1 MVIFWES
8 NMYDPSS
15 SATWFGELRTSAGSI
30 IVVYDRQIPQSSSGR
45 IYLYNTERGSM
56 IEYVEEIV
64 KKNLFDLSDEELKA
78 AKKKYTKHWKAEK
91 DKVLSRLN
99 NRLKVVG
106 PKPAAVNKNSDDA
119 DIEDE
124 EGMDEDDM
132 EFNSL
137 FSWWYLI
144 ANIVPRVT
152 SANITRF

>member
-1 MVIFWES
+1 
-8 NMYDPSS
+8 
-15 SATWFGELRTSAGSI
+15 
-30 IVVYDRQIPQSSSGR
+30 
-45 IYLYNTERGSM
+45 
-56 IEYVEEIV
+56 
-64 KKNLFDLSDEELKA
+64 LSDEELKA

-106 PKPAAVNKNSDDA
+106 PKPAAVKKNSDDA

-137 FSWWYLI
+137 FS
-144 ANIVPRVT
+144 
-152 SANITRF
+152 